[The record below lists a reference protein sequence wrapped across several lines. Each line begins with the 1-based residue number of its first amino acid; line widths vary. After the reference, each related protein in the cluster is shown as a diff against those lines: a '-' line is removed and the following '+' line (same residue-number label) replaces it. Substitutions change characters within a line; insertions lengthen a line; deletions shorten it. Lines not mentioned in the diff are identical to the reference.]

1 MAEPPV
7 PTVTETVPLGVNPDT
22 ILIAVPPPPPPTEAV
37 VFPPPPPP
45 VTVTFTLVTPAGT
58 VNVPEE
64 VNTCMLEKPVAAAA
78 ELAHAEPVLVRTLP
92 AVPGATA
99 VTALVPL
106 PTSTAFAVSVAAPVP
121 PLATGNVP
129 VTPVVRGNPV
139 TLVITPD
146 AGVPS
151 AGVVIVGLAS
161 VAVLIVGLVSVLL
174 VSVCVPV
181 SVT

>member
-1 MAEPPV
+1 
-7 PTVTETVPLGVNPDT
+7 
-22 ILIAVPPPPPPTEAV
+22 
-37 VFPPPPPP
+37 
-45 VTVTFTLVTPAGT
+45 
-58 VNVPEE
+58 VNVP
-64 VNTCMLEKPVAAAA
+64 VLVKTCMLEKPLAAAA
-78 ELAHAEPVLVRTLP
+78 ALVHAVPLLVSTLP
-92 AVPGATA
+92 LVLGATA

-106 PTSTAFAVSVAAPVP
+106 PMRTAFAVSVAAPVP

-129 VTPVVRGNPV
+129 VTPVVRDNPV

-151 AGVVIVGLAS
+151 AGVVSVGLAS